1 MPAKTPARKVAAAK
15 PVPRAKSAIAG
26 FATKNLLD
34 SKRLFYFFHVA
45 RLGSLTMAE
54 TVLDVAQSAISRQI
68 RQLEAEVGSQL
79 LQRTGRGVT
88 LTEAGELLFRQAEDI
103 LQEMAST
110 MEMIDQ
116 IKRRPAGGQITI
128 ASPPTFSALFMPEV
142 VRRFVEVYPDVRLV
156 AYEGSTGQVY
166 DLLASGQVDMA
177 IVLHAATSQKL
188 ALQKVSSE
196 PLMLIVSPRHPL
208 ALANTKVVERAQ
220 LASLDIVLPVGSHG
234 SRALVEAYAEEGGIH
249 LDPRLRL
256 DSLGMSKAVAT
267 DGRFCAVLPQLAC
280 AAEIARGEL
289 VALPLAPVLKRT
301 LYLASLRDRPQ
312 TPHMK
317 ALAREIVSVVRSKV
331 SEPQ

>member
-1 MPAKTPARKVAAAK
+1 MPSAPSK
-15 PVPRAKSAIAG
+15 PVPRVKSAIAG
-26 FATKNLLD
+26 IASKNLLD

-45 RLGSLTMAE
+45 RLGSLTTAE
-54 TVLDVAQSAISRQI
+54 AVLDVAQSAISRQI
-68 RQLEAEVGSQL
+68 QQLEAEVGEQL

-88 LTEAGELLFRQAEDI
+88 LTEAGELLFRQAEAI

-128 ASPPTFSALFMPEV
+128 ASPPTFSALYMPEV
-142 VRRFVEVYPDVRLV
+142 VKRFVDAFPDVRMV

-166 DLLASGQVDMA
+166 DLLASGQVDLA

-188 ALQKVSSE
+188 ALQKLSTE
-196 PLMLIVSPRHPL
+196 PLLLIVSPRHPM
-208 ALANTKVVERAQ
+208 AKAKSVAREA
-220 LASLDIVLPVGSHG
+220 LASLDVVLPVGSHG
-234 SRALVEAYAEEGGIH
+234 SRALVEAYCEEAGIH

-256 DSLGMSKAVAT
+256 DSLNMTKAVLA
-267 DGRFCAVLPQLAC
+267 DGRFCAVLPHLAC
-280 AAEIARGEL
+280 AGEIARGEL
-289 VALPLAPVLKRT
+289 VGIPLSPVLKRT

-317 ALAREIVSVVRSKV
+317 ALAREIASVVRGKITD
-331 SEPQ
+331 PQ